1 MAHVRLKDDPGRR
14 GQTVGEPRDRSD
26 GLVYKI
32 AWSDGITSWTPEYEL
47 EFLDDS
53 DDDWVSL
60 LRKKRFGRHSDLRRN
75 LTFIQMSG
83 RLADLIYSMDT
94 TQTDFL
100 AFQYKPVLTFLESP
114 SNAILIADE
123 VGLGKTIEA
132 GLIWT
137 ELRAR
142 YDARRLLV
150 VCPSMLRDKWKLE
163 LQSKFGIE
171 ASILSAG
178 ELERE
183 LRRNK
188 GELRDGIAY
197 ICSLQGLRPPR
208 DWRTTPER
216 NDRTKLARL
225 LDDLQGKDT
234 AIDLL
239 VIDEAHY
246 LRNPETQS
254 FRIGRMLREVSEH
267 AVLLS
272 ATPVNNYEQDLFQLL
287 RLVDPDSFQ
296 FKEQFGRVL
305 SANEPLV
312 QARRLA
318 LNQTSSWAQIREQ
331 LNEARRHPLLS
342 GSRQLKDL
350 LEQDEESGLSS
361 YLSDSARRIALAN
374 RLERINLL
382 RHTICRT
389 RKSEVQELRVVREAR
404 SYFVPLDAQGPERQF
419 YDRVT
424 GAIRQY
430 AESRGI
436 GDGFLLSPP
445 QRQMSSCMYAAA
457 RSWAERTW
465 QADVEELRYEDLGW
479 IELSEGEV
487 GPLVQ
492 HIATEVLP
500 GFNIESLRQQDSK
513 FEKLQHVVRNYLDR
527 HPGEKLIVFSYFKAT
542 LNYLSERLSEL
553 DVANRVLHGGTD
565 DNKQDAID
573 QFRESGHVR
582 VLLASEVASEGVD
595 LQFCS
600 VVINYDLPWNPMKV
614 EQRIGRVDRI
624 GQRSEK
630 VLIWNIGHADT
641 IDERIYKLLLQK
653 LKIFERSLGGMEAV
667 LGELMGTL
675 ASDLLSKQLTSEQ
688 ETERINQ
695 TYLAVANN
703 RQQQDEL
710 EANAAHLIA
719 HGGYILDRIHSAHE
733 FRRGIT
739 DQDIKVYVKDYLDR
753 YAKGTEFR
761 EDDRDPLVAHIRLS
775 PAVATQLEDYL
786 RKARLFGQTRLA
798 TGDGVTCRFLNKIS
812 RAGAR
817 PEVVGQL
824 HPLVRFINSDLR
836 KRGEG
841 FFPLV
846 AVTIPAERAS
856 SFGEGVYAFAAKC
869 WSFQGVRTEEELRAQ
884 AMELGACRPLDADQS
899 WDMVNAAK
907 LRGSDWRSA
916 STHIAVT
923 QLEQALDDCAAVLDR
938 EFQAAKRER
947 DNENHDRVTLQRRT
961 IESHRDRLLTT
972 QSRLLARYKAE
983 GRKPLVRLTQG
994 KIDAVRRRYARRLER
1009 LEQQMN
1015 MSSHSRDVCFGVARV
1030 VR

>member
-1 MAHVRLKDDPGRR
+1 
-14 GQTVGEPRDRSD
+14 
-26 GLVYKI
+26 
-32 AWSDGITSWTPEYEL
+32 
-47 EFLDDS
+47 
-53 DDDWVSL
+53 
-60 LRKKRFGRHSDLRRN
+60 LRRN

-83 RLADLIYSMDT
+83 KLADLIYSMDT

-171 ASILSAG
+171 AIILGAG
-178 ELERE
+178 ELEIE

-188 GELRDGIAY
+188 GEMRDGIAY
-197 ICSLQGLRPPR
+197 VCSLQGLRPPK
-208 DWRTTPER
+208 DWRATSER
-216 NDRTKLARL
+216 NDRVKLARL
-225 LDDLQGKDT
+225 LDDLQGSDP

-246 LRNPETQS
+246 LRNAETQS
-254 FRIGRMLREVSEH
+254 FKIGRMLREASEH

-296 FKEQFGRVL
+296 FKDQFGGVL

-312 QARRLA
+312 KARRIA
-318 LNQTSSWAQIREQ
+318 LDKTSTWTQIREQ
-331 LNEARRHPLLS
+331 LDEAARHPLLS

-350 LEQDEESGLSS
+350 LEQDEEGGPND
-361 YLSDSARRIALAN
+361 YLMNTVGRIALAN

-389 RKSEVQELRVVREAR
+389 RKSEVQELRVVREATN
-404 SYFVPLDAQGPERQF
+404 YFVPLDAEGQERLF

-424 GAIRQY
+424 DAIRQY
-430 AESRGI
+430 AENQGI

-465 QADVEELRYEDLGW
+465 QADVDEMRYEDLGG
-479 IELSEGEV
+479 IELPEGEV

-492 HIATEVLP
+492 QIATEVLL
-500 GFNIESLRQQDSK
+500 GFNIESLRDKDSK
-513 FEKLQHVVRNYLDR
+513 FEVLKRVARDYLDR
-527 HPGEKLIVFSYFKAT
+527 HPSEKLIVFSYFRAT
-542 LNYLSERLSEL
+542 LNYLSERLSKLGVE
-553 DVANRVLHGGTD
+553 NQVLHGGID

-573 QFRESGHVR
+573 QFRESSHVR

-624 GQRSEK
+624 GQSSDK
-630 VLIWNIGHADT
+630 VQIWNIGHADT
-641 IDERIYKLLLQK
+641 IDERIYKLLLDK
-653 LKIFERSLGGMEAV
+653 LKIFERSLGGMEAI
-667 LGELMGTL
+667 LGERVSVL
-675 ASDLLSKQLTSEQ
+675 AGDLLSKKLTPQQ
-688 ETERINQ
+688 EEERIEQ
-695 TYLAVANN
+695 TYMAAANKK
-703 RQQQDEL
+703 QQQDEL
-710 EANAAHLIA
+710 EENAAHLIA
-719 HGGYILDRIHSAHE
+719 HGGYILDRIRSAHK
-733 FRRGIT
+733 FRHGIT

-753 YAKGTEFR
+753 HAKGTEFR
-761 EDDRDPLVAHIRLS
+761 QDDSDPLVARIRLS
-775 PAVATQLEDYL
+775 VTAATRLEDFL

-798 TGDGVTCRFLNKIS
+798 AGDSVICRFQNKIG
-812 RAGAR
+812 RAGSP

-836 KRGEG
+836 ERGEG

-846 AVTIPAERAS
+846 AVAIPAERAS
-856 SFGEGVYAFAAKC
+856 GLTEGVYAFAAKC
-869 WSFQGVRTEEELRAQ
+869 WSFQGARAEEELRAR
-884 AMELGACRPLDADQS
+884 AMKLGADRPLDAGQS
-899 WDMVNAAK
+899 WDIVNAAK
-907 LRGSDWRSA
+907 LHGSDWQSA
-916 STHIAVT
+916 PTHIDALR
-923 QLEQALDDCAAVLDR
+923 LEESLNHCEVMLSKD
-938 EFQAAKRER
+938 FQAAKRER
-947 DNENHDRVTLQRRT
+947 NNENHDRVTLQKRT
-961 IESHRDRLLTT
+961 IVSHRDRLLAT
-972 QSRLLARYKAE
+972 QKDLLDRYKKE
-983 GRKPLVRLTQG
+983 EREPLVRLTQG
-994 KIDAVRRRYARRLER
+994 KIDKIKLKYVRRLEQ
-1009 LEQQMN
+1009 LEQQIT
-1015 MSSHSRDVCFGVARV
+1015 MSSHERDVCLGVARV
-1030 VR
+1030 V

>member
-1 MAHVRLKDDPGRR
+1 MNDVRLKDDPGRR
-14 GQTVGEPRDRSD
+14 GQIRGEPRERSD
-26 GLVYKI
+26 GLVYRV
-32 AWSDGITSWTPEYEL
+32 AWRDGDTSWTPAYEI
-47 EFLDDS
+47 EFVDDS
-53 DDDWVSL
+53 DDNWVSL
-60 LRKKRFGRHSDLRRN
+60 LEKKRFGRQADLRRN

-83 RLADLIYSMDT
+83 KLADVIYSMDT
-94 TQTDFL
+94 TETDFL

-142 YDARRLLV
+142 YDARRLVV

-171 ASILSAG
+171 ASILNAG
-178 ELERE
+178 ELAKE
-183 LRRNK
+183 LQRDK
-188 GELRDGIAY
+188 GALRDGMGY
-197 ICSLQGLRPPR
+197 ICSLQGIRPPR
-208 DWRTTPER
+208 DWRTSSEK
-216 NDRTKLARL
+216 NDRVKLAGL
-225 LDDLQGKDT
+225 LEDLQKEDP

-254 FRIGRMLREVSEH
+254 FRIGRMLREVSEY

-296 FKEQFGRVL
+296 FREQFGRVL
-305 SANEPLV
+305 SANGPLV
-312 QARRLA
+312 QARQLA
-318 LNQTSSWAQIREQ
+318 LSPTSTWAQIREQ
-331 LNEARRHPLLS
+331 LEIARQHPLLAD
-342 GSRQLKDL
+342 SRQLEDL
-350 LEQDEESGLSS
+350 LEQGEDGGLRL
-361 YLSDSARRIALAN
+361 LSDSARRIAFAN

-382 RHTICRT
+382 RHTISRT

-404 SYFVPLDAQGPERQF
+404 SYFVPLDAEGPERQF
-419 YDRVT
+419 YDHVT
-424 GAIRQY
+424 DAIRHY

-436 GDGFLLSPP
+436 GDGFLLSAP

-457 RSWAERTW
+457 RSWADRTW
-465 QADVEELRYEDLGW
+465 QADVSELMYEDLGW
-479 IELSEGEV
+479 IEAPQGDV

-500 GFNIESLRQQDSK
+500 GFDIESLRRRDSK
-513 FEKLQHVVRNYLDR
+513 FHELQSVVREYLER
-527 HPGEKLIVFSYFKAT
+527 NPREKLIVFSYFKAT
-542 LNYLSERLSEL
+542 LNYLAERLSKL
-553 DVANRVLHGGTD
+553 GVTNQVLHGGTAE
-565 DNKQDAID
+565 NKQDAID
-573 QFRESGHVR
+573 EFRDSNHAR

-600 VVINYDLPWNPMKV
+600 VVINYDLPWNPMKI

-624 GQRSEK
+624 GQCAEK
-630 VLIWNIGHADT
+630 VLIWNMGHADT
-641 IDERIYKLLLQK
+641 IDERIYLLLLDK
-653 LKIFERSLGGMEAV
+653 LKIFERALGGMEAI

-675 ASDLLSKQLTSEQ
+675 ASDLLSKRLTPEQ
-688 ETERINQ
+688 EKERIDRA
-695 TYLAVANN
+695 YLAAANN
-703 RQQQDEL
+703 REQQDQL

-739 DQDIKVYVKDYLDR
+739 DHDLKVYVKDYLDR

-761 EDDRDPLVAHIRLS
+761 EDDRDPLVVHIQLS
-775 PAVATQLEDYL
+775 AALATRLEDYL
-786 RKARLFGQTRLA
+786 RKARLFDQTRLA
-798 TGDGVTCRFLNKIS
+798 TGDSVTCQFLNKIT
-812 RAGAR
+812 RAGSR
-817 PEVVGQL
+817 PEVIGQL
-824 HPLVRFINSDLR
+824 HPLVRFINGDLR

-846 AVTIPAERAS
+846 AVTIPADRVS
-856 SFGEGVYAFAAKC
+856 GLSEGIYAFVAKC

-884 AMELGACRPLDADQS
+884 AMELGGSSSLDADQS

-907 LRGSDWRSA
+907 ARGTDWQWA
-916 STHIAVT
+916 PNDVEAAE
-923 QLEQALDDCAAVLDR
+923 LEEALDDCAAALDQD
-938 EFQAAKRER
+938 FQAAKRER
-947 DNENHDRVTLQRRT
+947 DNENHDRVTLQRQT
-961 IESHRDRLLTT
+961 IESHRDRLLKT
-972 QSRLLARYKAE
+972 QRMLLARYKAE
-983 GRKPLVRLTQG
+983 GRKPLIRLTQG
-994 KIDAVRRRYARRLER
+994 KIEAIKRKYDRRLEK
-1009 LEQQMN
+1009 LEQQMK
-1015 MSSHSRDVCFGVARV
+1015 MSSRSRDVCFGVARV
-1030 VR
+1030 IR